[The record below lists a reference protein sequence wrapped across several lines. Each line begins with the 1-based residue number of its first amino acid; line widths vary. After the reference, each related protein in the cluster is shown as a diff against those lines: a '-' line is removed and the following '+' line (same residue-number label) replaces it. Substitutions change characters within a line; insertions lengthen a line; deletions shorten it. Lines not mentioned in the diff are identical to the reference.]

1 MRAPDRRR
9 PARRTAGSPLLR
21 RGPVAP
27 RARGTSTDGLSGLA
41 EATPSFLRPR
51 RGDSVLS
58 AASPRRLRPFCGLA
72 EATPSFLRPR
82 RGDSVLSAASPRR
95 LRPFCG
101 LAEATPS
108 FLRPRRGDSVLS
120 AASPRRL
127 RPFCGLAEATPSF
140 LRPRR
145 GDSVLSA
152 ASPRRLRV
160 RDHVRMPCAPSVAQP
175 VTDRETV
182 IRTESLTKVYPGGI
196 KAVDGLDLAVHRE
209 EIFGLLG
216 PN

>member
-27 RARGTSTDGLSGLA
+27 RARGTSTDGLS
-41 EATPSFLRPR
+41 R
-51 RGDSVLS
+51 
-58 AASPRRLRPFCGLA
+58 
-72 EATPSFLRPR
+72 
-82 RGDSVLSAASPRR
+82 
-95 LRPFCG
+95 
-101 LAEATPS
+101 
-108 FLRPRRGDSVLS
+108 
-120 AASPRRL
+120 
-127 RPFCGLAEATPSF
+127 LAEATPSF

-160 RDHVRMPCAPSVAQP
+160 RDHVRMPRAPSVAQP

-196 KAVDGLDLAVHRE
+196 KAVDGLDLAVH
-209 EIFGLLG
+209 
-216 PN
+216 